1 MDDMNFKPS
10 PSISIG
16 IELELQL
23 VRPHDQDLSR
33 DAADLLARLE
43 KRKLPG
49 AVKPEIT
56 ESMIELNTS
65 VHATHATL
73 RSELEAMRDAVAA
86 EAGVL
91 NLGISGGGSHPFHD
105 WTDRRI
111 YPTERFAALLQRYGY
126 LAKQFTVFGQ
136 HIHLGCPGGD
146 EAVFLVHMMMRYVPH
161 FIALSAAS
169 PFYQGED
176 TSFQSSRLTAVN
188 AFPLAGH
195 MPFVRDW
202 AEFLGYFEMMR
213 GFGIVAS
220 MKDFYWD
227 IRPKPE
233 YGTVEIR
240 VCDTPLTVARAAL
253 LAAYAQAIAVYHLTE
268 RPRAPAREI
277 YLVNSYNRFEAQ
289 PLRGQPLR
297 LAGRD
302 GRALREPQEK
312 NRRRHPRYRSDG
324 DAARAAPAMR
334 RGARRA
340 GRQRTPRLLGCQ
352 LAADAAGRA
361 RLACGCGARR
371 VREMG
376 EAGIGRVGYCSASRP
391 RRRASHFVVVA

>member
-1 MDDMNFKPS
+1 MDDMKFS
-10 PSISIG
+10 PSASTSIG

-23 VRPHDQDLSR
+23 VRPHDLDLSR
-33 DAADLLARLE
+33 DAADLLARLA
-43 KRKLPG
+43 KRKFPG
-49 AVKPEIT
+49 TVKPEIT
-56 ESMIELNTS
+56 ESMIELNSS

-111 YPTERFAALLQRYGY
+111 YPTERFTALLQRYGY

-136 HIHLGCPGGD
+136 HIHVGCPSGD
-146 EAVFLVHMMMRYVPH
+146 EAVFLVHMMTRYVPH

-195 MPFVRDW
+195 MPFVLDW

-227 IRPKPE
+227 VRPKPE

-253 LAAYAQAIAVYHLTE
+253 LAAYAQAVAAYHLAE
-268 RPRAPAREI
+268 RPRTPAREI
-277 YLVNSYNRFEAQ
+277 YLVNSYNRFEASRYG
-289 PLRGQPLR
+289 LRGEMV
-297 LAGRD
+297 
-302 GRALREPQEK
+302 EPWE
-312 NRRRHPRYRSDG
+312 NRKKRIG
-324 DAARAAPAMR
+324 DDILDTVATVMPH
-334 RGARRA
+334 ARRLQCAEALAELSGDVRRDYSDA
-340 GRQRTPRLLGCQ
+340 GWL
-352 LAADAAGRA
+352 RA
-361 RLACGCGARR
+361 RRDERGGSLTDVVRDASARW
-371 VREMG
+371 VKSE
-376 EAGIGRVGYCSASRP
+376 
-391 RRRASHFVVVA
+391 